1 MFSRCVLLGAWV
13 RLGRLHEESAGM
25 RRQPG
30 EASDALVVYLIV
42 LGLVGGAAVGI
53 AIRVCLLVSYSAST
67 ARILAGAAAL
77 ILGYPQSRQPGDSGP
92 NTVRERCDGTPDAP
106 AAATSQ
112 TQLLTTTPNAAE
124 QRRAEPNRAK

>member
-67 ARILAGAAAL
+67 GILAGAAAL
-77 ILGYPQSRQPGDSGP
+77 ILGLSP
-92 NTVRERCDGTPDAP
+92 
-106 AAATSQ
+106 
-112 TQLLTTTPNAAE
+112 
-124 QRRAEPNRAK
+124 EPTAG

>member
-1 MFSRCVLLGAWV
+1 MLLEAWV
-13 RLGRLHEESAGM
+13 RLGRLREESAGM

-67 ARILAGAAAL
+67 ARIAGAAAL
-77 ILGYPQSRQPGDSGP
+77 ILGLSP
-92 NTVRERCDGTPDAP
+92 
-106 AAATSQ
+106 
-112 TQLLTTTPNAAE
+112 
-124 QRRAEPNRAK
+124 EPTAG

>member
-1 MFSRCVLLGAWV
+1 MLLEAWV
-13 RLGRLHEESAGM
+13 RLGRLREESAGM

-67 ARILAGAAAL
+67 ARLAGAAAL
-77 ILGYPQSRQPGDSGP
+77 ILGLSP
-92 NTVRERCDGTPDAP
+92 
-106 AAATSQ
+106 
-112 TQLLTTTPNAAE
+112 
-124 QRRAEPNRAK
+124 EPTAG

>member
-1 MFSRCVLLGAWV
+1 MFFVFVLLGAWV
-13 RLGRLHEESAGM
+13 RLGRLREESAGM

-67 ARILAGAAAL
+67 ARILAEAAAL
-77 ILGYPQSRQPGDSGP
+77 ILGLSP
-92 NTVRERCDGTPDAP
+92 
-106 AAATSQ
+106 
-112 TQLLTTTPNAAE
+112 
-124 QRRAEPNRAK
+124 EPTAG